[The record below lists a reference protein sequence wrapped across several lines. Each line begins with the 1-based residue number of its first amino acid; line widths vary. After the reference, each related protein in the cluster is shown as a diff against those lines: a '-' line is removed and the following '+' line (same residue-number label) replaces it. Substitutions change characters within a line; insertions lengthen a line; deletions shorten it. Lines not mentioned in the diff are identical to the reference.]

1 MAHFNPTLWSDLTP
15 QAIAALAA
23 RDAVAVLPLAAIE
36 QHGEHLPL
44 STDLDIAIGL
54 IDAALASLSPAV
66 PVVVMPALAVGLSL
80 EHSQFGGTLSL
91 STETALATLVELGEC
106 VAAAG
111 LRRLVLV
118 NSHGG
123 NKAVV
128 DLAAL
133 KLRAQ
138 RQMLV
143 VRANYFRFA
152 PPPGVLPPD
161 ELRHGL
167 HGGAIETAMMM
178 HLVPHK
184 VRMDA
189 LGDVRSLG
197 HDMAARGMRLGPE
210 GEAGFAWMAQDL
222 HPTGVAGNAM
232 LASAELGARLVG
244 HYAAILAGLISE
256 AHAFD
261 LSRFESQH
269 GPDNHGAE
277 R

>member
-44 STDLDIAIGL
+44 STDLDIVNGL
-54 IDAALASLSPAV
+54 LDAALALLSPAV
-66 PVVVMPALAVGLSL
+66 AVVVMPPLAVGLSL
-80 EHSQFGGTLSL
+80 EHSHFGGTLSL
-91 STETALATLVELGEC
+91 SSETALATLVELGDC
-106 VAAAG
+106 VALAG

-133 KLRAQ
+133 KLRAR

-152 PPPGVLPPD
+152 PPPGMLPPD

-178 HLVPHK
+178 HLMPHK
-184 VRMDA
+184 VRMEA
-189 LGDVRSLG
+189 LRDVRSLG
-197 HDMAARGMRLGPE
+197 HDMAASGLRLGPE

-222 HPTGVAGNAM
+222 HSSGVAGNAL
-232 LASAELGARLVG
+232 LASVELGEQLVG

-256 AHAFD
+256 AQAFD
-261 LSRFESQH
+261 LSRFDSLR
-269 GPDNHGAE
+269 GPGDHEAE